1 MEGSVSW
8 LGLFKRAHVAKVE
21 SDSIIRG
28 KYPHF
33 LPHHSLTQ
41 HPITKNKTKNQ
52 ESARS
57 NIRPAPYQWKAR
69 IHYKYK
75 RLTIKI
81 CLPILVSFEVGS
93 HRLNYRKRKQGS
105 KQTRRQHHRTIDGSR
120 IYIGETDAGRRRRP
134 STVQIPNQRLIPR
147 LTRPNPNPNMMAYSG
162 YEFSGAALS
171 NLLVH

>member
-8 LGLFKRAHVAKVE
+8 LELLKRAHVAKVE

-52 ESARS
+52 ESAKS
-57 NIRPAPYQWKAR
+57 NIRPAPYQRKAR
-69 IHYKYK
+69 IHHNQT
-75 RLTIKI
+75 LHA
-81 CLPILVSFEVGS
+81 ILASLEVGS
-93 HRLNYRKRKQGS
+93 HRLNHRKRKQGN
-105 KQTRRQHHRTIDGSR
+105 KQAQRQHHRTIDGSR

-134 STVQIPNQRLIPR
+134 CTVQIPNRRLIPR
-147 LTRPNPNPNMMAYSG
+147 LTRPNPNPNLMGSSG